1 MKKLIFLFIAML
13 VTYAGIAETGTAKA
27 DTTQKAAYACPMH
40 PEVTGSM
47 TDKCSKC
54 GMSLKPVKNYACPMH
69 PDVTSTKKSAKCSKC
84 GMDLVEVK
92 AKKS

>member
-1 MKKLIFLFIAML
+1 MKSYVA
-13 VTYAGIAETGTAKA
+13 
-27 DTTQKAAYACPMH
+27 
-40 PEVTGSM
+40 M

-54 GMSLKPVKNYACPMH
+54 GMALKPVKNYACPMH
-69 PDVTSTKKSAKCSKC
+69 PEVTSTKKNTKCSKC

>member
-13 VTYAGIAETGTAKA
+13 ASYAVIAQTGSAKT

-40 PEVTGSM
+40 PEVTGAM

-54 GMSLKPVKNYACPMH
+54 GMALKPVKNYACPMH
-69 PDVTSTKKSAKCSKC
+69 PEVTSTKKNTKCSKC

>member
-13 VTYAGIAETGTAKA
+13 ASYAVIAQTGSAKT

-40 PEVTGSM
+40 PEVT
-47 TDKCSKC
+47 
-54 GMSLKPVKNYACPMH
+54 
-69 PDVTSTKKSAKCSKC
+69 STKKNTKCSKC